1 MNRHVADSHGI
12 IDNSCYLCKRQFP
25 SVQELAQHLME
36 EHSVDRNL
44 TCRLCG
50 VTLKTK
56 SQFVTHLSRH
66 AEVKA
71 FKCSYCEKAYYS
83 ATHLDRHKQ
92 SCFGIEHPFPCSCC
106 DKSYK
111 SQQSLKEH
119 FDAVHRGKS
128 FRCGFCGK
136 LIRRNPGFP
145 RGLFPVFFML
155 GATIMTETSSHH
167 MTIPSRFIHLDDF
180 CNWADLAFPHANPL
194 TITTVPITFAPKRYR
209 PRVSAE
215 KTLMCNY
222 PGCGRA
228 FYERRSLVRHQRMKQ
243 HGKAL
248 TITRRVTSEQPQLDR
263 QQQFFY
269 P

>member
-1 MNRHVADSHGI
+1 MVQANGDGVVHDANSSSNAFVRHCSKSRRQTHSTQVRCPFCVVWFFYDDDMNRHVADSHGI

-25 SVQELAQHLME
+25 RVQELAQHLME

-106 DKSYK
+106 DKYYK

-136 LIRRNPGFP
+136 VFIWRRKFRDHMKSCTASCHNSED
-145 RGLFPVFFML
+145 
-155 GATIMTETSSHH
+155 TEQVN
-167 MTIPSRFIHLDDF
+167 I
-180 CNWADLAFPHANPL
+180 
-194 TITTVPITFAPKRYR
+194 K
-209 PRVSAE
+209 
-215 KTLMCNY
+215 
-222 PGCGRA
+222 
-228 FYERRSLVRHQRMKQ
+228 
-243 HGKAL
+243 
-248 TITRRVTSEQPQLDR
+248 
-263 QQQFFY
+263 
-269 P
+269 